1 MNPVRNFATS
11 IRRDGISNGVKAL
24 LDTHTFL
31 WWITNNPKLSSR
43 VREIIRDGKNELFLS
58 AASGWE
64 IAIKAQLGRIQIPDK
79 PQTFISEQMLAN
91 AIQGL
96 PIQISHALHVYNLP
110 THHRDP
116 FDRMLVAQ
124 AQLEGL
130 PILTNDSQI
139 SRYPVKIIW

>member
-1 MNPVRNFATS
+1 MKV
-11 IRRDGISNGVKAL
+11 L

-31 WWITNNPKLSSR
+31 WWIIDSPKLSSR
-43 VREIIRDGKNELFLS
+43 IRKIISDGNNDLFLS

-64 IAIKAQLGRIQIPDK
+64 IAIKAQLGRIKIPDK
-79 PQTFISEQMLAN
+79 PEIFISEQMRAN

-110 THHRDP
+110 SRHRDP

-130 PILTNDSQI
+130 PILTDDPQI
-139 SRYPVKIIW
+139 AQYPVKVIW